1 VSDAQL
7 VDLGPCEQ
15 IGDGGQG
22 TVHRLSRL
30 RGHFLKRYHPHVAV
44 DADELDL
51 LIRAP
56 MYMTEDD
63 RGFVLATTAWPTAR
77 VFDGGVCVGFL
88 MPEAPARF
96 STELAGRLV
105 LRELQ
110 YLVYR
115 QRKMWS
121 ALRLPSPEQRQTLV
135 RAYVRLFQVLHRY
148 GVVIGDVSMRNLLWT
163 LDGRPSVYAI
173 DCDGFRLDGRAPAVP
188 QAQTPEW
195 ADPAANAGM
204 ASFDSDRYKLALLV
218 ARVLLSDPR
227 VTPEAVVASPEL
239 RSRCTPGITGLLDQA
254 SRPGQRPTADSWV
267 RVLEGRPILT
277 VEQPP
282 RPAQPRTEPPQ
293 HPGPSHN
300 PVYAASP
307 RAFAARETPN
317 S

>member
-7 VDLGPCEQ
+7 ADLGPCEQ

-30 RGHFLKRYHPHVAV
+30 RGHLLKRYHPHVAV

-51 LIRAP
+51 LIRSP
-56 MYMTEDD
+56 MFMTEHD

-77 VFDGGVCVGFL
+77 VYDGGACVGFL

-96 STELAGRLV
+96 STELAGRPV

-121 ALRLPSPEQRQTLV
+121 ALRLPSSEERQALV
-135 RAYVRLFQVLHRY
+135 RAYVHLFQVLHRY

-163 LDGRPSVYAI
+163 LEGRPSVYAI

-195 ADPAANAGM
+195 ADPAVNSGM

-239 RSRCTPGITGLLDQA
+239 RSRFRPGIMGLLDQA
-254 SRPGQRPTADSWV
+254 SRPGQRPPADSWV
-267 RVLEGRPILT
+267 RVLEGRPTLT
-277 VEQPP
+277 VERAPAPP
-282 RPAQPRTEPPQ
+282 RGPQ
-293 HPGPSHN
+293 LDAFVSSASHPGPGVQS
-300 PVYAASP
+300 
-307 RAFAARETPN
+307 
-317 S
+317 